1 MQFGCNSVY
10 THFDGLNN
18 FNLRECFH
26 AIISLDKCINP
37 NWDEWKK
44 RRRKKEHLSMH
55 ATRVMRLVIY
65 FWVTI
70 FPLVKI
76 L

>member
-44 RRRKKEHLSMH
+44 MTKKKRAFEHACNACDEAS
-55 ATRVMRLVIY
+55 Y
-65 FWVTI
+65 I
-70 FPLVKI
+70 FLGYNI
-76 L
+76 SFG